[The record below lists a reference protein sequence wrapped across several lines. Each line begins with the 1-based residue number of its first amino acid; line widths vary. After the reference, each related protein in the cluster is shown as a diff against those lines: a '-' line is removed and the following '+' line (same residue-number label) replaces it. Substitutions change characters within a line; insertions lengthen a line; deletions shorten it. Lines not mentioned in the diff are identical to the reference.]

1 MNEYKF
7 PVHSPSAPPVILA
20 SASPRRREL
29 LGGMGISFTVRVS
42 EADENIPV
50 GTPPVCAVELL
61 ARRKGEAVAAETE
74 GDCLILAADTLVA
87 LGDRALGKPRDAEE
101 AKEML
106 RTLSGKTHEV
116 HTGVAVLRGGKIYSG
131 AATTEVVFRTLTE
144 EEIAD
149 YVATGEPLDK
159 AGAYGIQGLGGA
171 LVARIAGEFDNV
183 VGLPCRLADELL
195 CRAIGEEV

>member
-7 PVHSPSAPPVILA
+7 PARLASAPPVILA

-29 LGGMGISFTVRVS
+29 LGGMGIPFTVRVS
-42 EADENIPV
+42 EADESLPAGIHPKA
-50 GTPPVCAVELL
+50 AVELL
-61 ARRKGEAVAAETE
+61 ARRKGEAVAAEVT

-87 LGDRALGKPRDAEE
+87 LGDRALGKPQDEE
-101 AKEML
+101 DAKEML

-131 AATTEVVFRTLTE
+131 AATTEVVFRTLSE
-144 EEIAD
+144 EEIAA

-171 LVARIAGEFDNV
+171 LVARISGEFDNV
-183 VGLPCRLADELL
+183 VGLPCRLADELFV
-195 CRAIGEEV
+195 RAVTESL